1 MILPRQARDKH
12 RESTQKESGVSLG
25 GAVRA
30 QRDGEDRR
38 RCETTRAKFWY
49 DFLLKTRSIYQDRL
63 RTNIGKRRF
72 VADYCLDVHGDE
84 GHPYNYVV
92 CCPAWTERLNSLQDM
107 FWSEWRA
114 SCPDFS
120 PASSDKV
127 MELGAVETL
136 FFRAVLGGIFSHFE
150 GTIVRQDRLG
160 TKKTLGNVRKR

>member
-1 MILPRQARDKH
+1 ML
-12 RESTQKESGVSLG
+12 E
-25 GAVRA
+25 
-30 QRDGEDRR
+30 
-38 RCETTRAKFWY
+38 
-49 DFLLKTRSIYQDRL
+49 
-63 RTNIGKRRF
+63 GKRRF

-127 MELGAVETL
+127 MELGAVETP
-136 FFRAVLGGIFSHFE
+136 FFVPFWAAFSLISKERSFA
-150 GTIVRQDRLG
+150 
-160 TKKTLGNVRKR
+160 KTGSGQRKR

>member
-1 MILPRQARDKH
+1 ML
-12 RESTQKESGVSLG
+12 E
-25 GAVRA
+25 
-30 QRDGEDRR
+30 
-38 RCETTRAKFWY
+38 
-49 DFLLKTRSIYQDRL
+49 
-63 RTNIGKRRF
+63 GKRRF

-127 MELGAVETL
+127 MELGAVETP

-150 GTIVRQDRLG
+150 GTIIRQDRLG